1 MKRRTLILF
10 WALLSILAGCSKEL
24 RPAGLS
30 FSAEIECFDSSWS
43 PTKTTLADKGAGK
56 FSILW
61 VNGDQIRIN
70 EYCYTAE
77 NASGG
82 TASFVSD
89 ALDAPSPTFCACYPY
104 SIARWSES
112 GKTMSV
118 VLPSVQ
124 SEPTS
129 GVVSGFPMYAES
141 EGNSLSFK
149 NLCGLLKLD
158 LKLDPKATPES
169 VEVTS
174 IKLKSDNLGLSG
186 ECEIVS
192 DGTGAWFAHP
202 TGSQLVPAGLIY
214 TCNRTIGTAGGSFYI
229 YLPQCDYEGFDI
241 VVETDCGSVHK
252 TAKTST
258 VVKVYRGKITQIP
271 LTLDPVYGGHKYV
284 DLGLPSGLKWAT
296 MNVGATSVT
305 QPGTSAAWDDASTLA
320 SSWGGQWRLPT
331 KDDFVEL
338 ATNTFWRWTDSY
350 KSSEAA
356 GFVVFKTKADL
367 DKGKIGS
374 PASGLEYDE
383 NSVAHIFLP
392 FTNTNQTEGNYWS
405 STVDSEA
412 AGKAHRLH
420 FTSHSDRDYNSL
432 EKTYALFVRP
442 ICE

>member
-10 WALLSILAGCSKEL
+10 WALLSILTGCSKEL
-24 RPAGLS
+24 QPAVLT
-30 FSAEIECFDSSWS
+30 FSAETECFEPSWS
-43 PTKTTLADKGAGK
+43 PTKTTLADKGGGK
-56 FSILW
+56 FRILW

-77 NASGG
+77 NASDG

-124 SEPTS
+124 SEPAS

-202 TGSQLVPAGLIY
+202 TGSQLVPAGLTY

-241 VVETDCGSVHK
+241 VVETDCGRVHK
-252 TAKTST
+252 VAKAST

-271 LTLDPVYGGHKYV
+271 LTLDPVYGGHEYV

-305 QPGTSAAWDDASTLA
+305 QPGRNATWDDASTLA
-320 SSWGGQWRLPT
+320 SSWGGQWRVPT
-331 KDDFVEL
+331 KDEL
-338 ATNTFWRWTDSY
+338 EELCTGTFWRWTSSY
-350 KSSEAA
+350 KSSGAA
-356 GFVVFKTKADL
+356 GYVVFKTKVDS

-374 PASGLEYDE
+374 PESGFAYSED
-383 NSVAHIFLP
+383 SDPHIFLP
-392 FTNTNQTEGNYWS
+392 ATSVDHKQGNYWS
-405 STVDSEA
+405 ATSDSDA
-412 AGKAHRLH
+412 AKAYDLH
-420 FTSHSDRDYNSL
+420 FVASSSRDYQVL
-432 EKTYALFVRP
+432 AKTALLYVRP
-442 ICE
+442 VCP